1 MQRTFV
7 INSLLHTL
15 LRPDVMIDKIAIS
28 TALRSPKTKKYGLR
42 AIVVFVVIG
51 ILGFFVLPLV
61 VKPLLI
67 EKLAEALHRPV
78 SVVKVSINPFAL
90 SLQVD
95 GVAIQEKGGGETVA
109 SFDSLYVNLE
119 SSSLF
124 RGGPVISEIRLSGP
138 KFRIVRLADRRYNF
152 SDLIDEIL
160 AKPDSPAPTPPFSL
174 NNIQLSG
181 GLVEFDDRLADE
193 KHVLSDISLTLP
205 FISSLTYATESF
217 VEPAFSAK
225 LNGASLALKGKS
237 KPFAESLE
245 SELILDLDNVQLAK
259 YLDYAPFHLP
269 VKVIS
274 GSLDGDLKVLFRQQK
289 NKPSTLS
296 LSGTAALKDVLVKE
310 SSDAPLISLKRLDL
324 QLGSLDL
331 LNQKFVIDRV
341 AIDSPEIHAKVGRQ
355 GTINWLD
362 LLNKSQPS
370 GQSAAQAVGKSAAPA
385 PAPDWSVAEA
395 KISGG
400 VLHWLDESANK
411 SIRASIE
418 GFELDLKK
426 LDSKSSQPAEFDV
439 AWRVNAG
446 EWLKVE
452 AIAVKDGRFN
462 LAKCEM
468 LLGDVSVRGTRML
481 ITRTADG
488 SIDWLKPPTLRAVQ
502 FARKEAA
509 KEEKSPWKVV
519 VAKYR
524 GEDMGVRF
532 EDKAVSPMA
541 VNIIEGLGVEIDNL
555 SLEPGQA
562 ARIAS
567 RFKLNGKG
575 AIEIGGNVKL
585 IPLEADLKL
594 DIKTVELMPLQP
606 YFTEKLNIAVTRG
619 QVTLDGGLQLRQSAV
634 AADGL
639 AGGFAGRATIGDFN
653 AVDKI
658 NSADFL
664 RWKSLYFGNVDLRLN
679 PNSVSVDE
687 VALADFFAR
696 VIVSPEGKL
705 NLLQIVR
712 KDDQAAPVSVA
723 PEQPAE
729 PAAEAAVE
737 SADGKAVVPLVAAAK
752 PPLPVKIGKVTLQGG
767 SVNFSD
773 NFVKPNYSARL
784 KQIGGRV
791 TGLSSAADSIASLEL
806 RGNYDNVAPLNVT
819 GKLNPLAAK
828 SYLDLQAEIKG
839 IEMTSLSTYAAKYAG
854 YAIEKGKLSL
864 FVKYKIENNQLE
876 AENRIFIDQLTF
888 GEAVESPGASR
899 LPVSLAVSLLKNRNG
914 EIDIN
919 LPISGSLDDPQF
931 SIGGLVAR
939 VIGNLFVNALTS
951 PFRLLASLFGGGSGG
966 EELSFI
972 EFEYGRAVLSP
983 SSKTRLENLAK
994 ALIDRPALK
1003 LEIDGR
1009 VDIERDREGLKHAR
1023 MERKIKSVKRDDML
1037 VKGVEVASLNDVEVS
1052 AQEYPALLERVYR
1065 DEKFPK
1071 PRNLIGM
1078 VKSLPVEEMEKLMLT
1093 NSIVTGDDLLS
1104 LGDRRARAAR
1114 DWLITLEVST
1124 DRMFM
1129 LPSKLGEAEGKS
1141 EAGEKGTASR
1151 VEFALK

>member
-1 MQRTFV
+1 
-7 INSLLHTL
+7 
-15 LRPDVMIDKIAIS
+15 MIDKFAIS
-28 TALRSPKTKKYGLR
+28 AALRSPKTKKYVLR
-42 AIVVFVVIG
+42 AIVAFVVIG
-51 ILGFFVLPLV
+51 ILGFLVLPPLV
-61 VKPLLI
+61 KSLLI
-67 EKLAEALHRPV
+67 EKLGEALHRPV
-78 SVVKVSINPFAL
+78 SVANVSINPFAL
-90 SLQVD
+90 SLQID
-95 GVAIQEKGGGETVA
+95 GVAILERGGGEAVA

-138 KFRIVRLADRRYNF
+138 KFRVVRLPDRRYNF

-160 AKPDSPAPTPPFSL
+160 ARPVSSTPTPPFSL

-181 GLVEFDDRLADE
+181 GSVEFDDRLADE

-205 FISSLTYATESF
+205 FISSLAYATESF
-217 VEPAFSAK
+217 IEPAFSAK
-225 LNGASLALKGKS
+225 LNGATLAMKGKS

-245 SELILDLDNVQLAK
+245 SELILDLENLQLAK
-259 YLDYAPFHLP
+259 YLDYAPFPLP
-269 VKVIS
+269 VKVVS
-274 GSLDGDLKVLFRQQK
+274 GALESDLKVAFRQQK
-289 NKPSTLS
+289 NQLPTLI
-296 LSGTAALKDVLVKE
+296 LSGTAVLKDLLVKE
-310 SSDAPLISLKRLDL
+310 LSDAPLVSLKRLDL
-324 QLGSLDL
+324 QLGKVDL
-331 LNQKFVIDRV
+331 LNQKFAIDRV
-341 AIDSPEIHAKVGRQ
+341 VIDSPVVHTRVGRQ

-362 LLNKSQPS
+362 LLSGKQTADKKNVQASGESSPS
-370 GQSAAQAVGKSAAPA
+370 SP
-385 PAPDWSVAEA
+385 PLEWSINDA
-395 KISGG
+395 KVNGG
-400 VLHWLDESANK
+400 VLHWLDESGGK
-411 SIRASIE
+411 SVKASVE
-418 GFELDLKK
+418 DFQLDLRK
-426 LDSKSSQPAEFDV
+426 LASKPVAPAEFDV

-452 AIAVKDGRFN
+452 AVAVKDGRFN
-462 LAKCEM
+462 LAKRE
-468 LLGDVSVRGTRML
+468 LQLGDVSVRGTRML

-488 SIDWLKPPTLRAVQ
+488 AIDWLKPPTLRAVQ
-502 FARKEAA
+502 SARKDAV
-509 KEEKSPWKVV
+509 KEEKSPWKIV

-524 GEDMGVRF
+524 GEDIGVRF

-541 VNIIEGLGVEIDNL
+541 VNTVEGLGVEIDDL
-555 SLEPGQA
+555 SLEPGQV
-562 ARIAS
+562 IKLAS

-575 AIEIGGNVKL
+575 TIEIGGNVKL
-585 IPLEADLKL
+585 IPLEANLKL
-594 DIKTVELMPLQP
+594 DVKTVELMPLQP

-619 QVTLDGGLQLRQSAV
+619 QVTLDGGLQLRQGAS
-634 AADGL
+634 AADRL
-639 AGGFAGRATIGDFN
+639 AGGFSGRATIGDFN

-679 PNSVSVDE
+679 PNSVSIDE

-696 VIVSPEGKL
+696 IIVSPEGKL

-712 KDDQAAPVSVA
+712 KDDQAAPVSVVPA
-723 PEQPAE
+723 QPAE
-729 PAAEAAVE
+729 PSLGTAVE
-737 SADGKAVVPLVAAAK
+737 SADGKAVVPLVVAAK

-773 NFVKPNYSARL
+773 NFIKPNYSARL
-784 KQIGGRV
+784 KQIGGRI
-791 TGLSSAADSIASLEL
+791 TGLSSAADSIANLEL
-806 RGNYDNVAPLNVT
+806 RGNYDNVAPLNVKGT
-819 GKLNPLAAK
+819 LNPLAAK

-864 FVKYKIENNQLE
+864 FVKYKIENNQLQ
-876 AENRIFIDQLTF
+876 AENRVFIDQLTF
-888 GEAVESPGASR
+888 GEAVESPGASK
-899 LPVSLAVSLLKNRNG
+899 LPVLLAVSLLKNRNG

-951 PFRLLASLFGGGSGG
+951 PFRLLASLFSGGSGG

-972 EFEYGRAVLSP
+972 EFDYGRAVLSP
-983 SSKTRLENLAK
+983 SSQKRLENLAK

-1009 VDIERDREGLKHAR
+1009 VDIERDREGLKQAR
-1023 MERKIKSVKRDDML
+1023 MERKVKSVKRDDML
-1037 VKGVEVASLNDVEVS
+1037 KKGVEVASLNDVEIS

-1078 VKSLPVEEMEKLMLT
+1078 VKSISVEEMEKLMLT
-1093 NSIVTGDDLLS
+1093 NSAVTEDDLLT
-1104 LGDRRARAAR
+1104 LADRRAKAAR
-1114 DWLITLEVST
+1114 DWLIAHEVSA
-1124 DRMFM
+1124 DRMFL
-1129 LPSKLGEAEGKS
+1129 LPSKLGAAEGKS
-1141 EAGEKGTASR
+1141 DAGEKGSASR
-1151 VEFALK
+1151 AEFSLK